1 MSGLTYAQLS
11 SVLVNAG
18 FARRV
23 IKGSHVLFTYPAREV
38 IVMLPIV
45 RGDTKARPAHVVA
58 TRFTLDA
65 NGIVSKSRWEKL
77 VRTATRQAP
86 DAQ

>member
-1 MSGLTYAQLS
+1 MSDLTYAQLS
-11 SVLVNAG
+11 SVLVNVG
-18 FARRV
+18 FSRRV
-23 IKGSHVLFTYPAREV
+23 IKGSHVLFTYPASEV

-77 VRTATRQAP
+77 VRAEMKRAP
-86 DAQ
+86 DA